1 MENTT
6 QTKPFNWSTMFPTVT
21 CPDGTK
27 DIANGIAP
35 PCMGKYGN
43 QPVSPKDFAPKNQ
56 NDEYARLQLENSRA
70 KAIEDYQKQMQQNN
84 AKEPIFYILVTAGV
98 LVAGYFAYK
107 KFKK

>member
-1 MENTT
+1 MSQAVGSNVDGFTG
-6 QTKPFNWSTMFPTVT
+6 QFKPYGGYGS
-21 CPDGTK
+21 GT
-27 DIANGIAP
+27 
-35 PCMGKYGN
+35 N

-56 NDEYARLQLENSRA
+56 NDEYARLQMENSRA